1 MRRNWFLTVLLG
13 AFMIVLAACSGNQAS
28 NDTEPVEKEKPAEKP
43 LTAETEKASLEI
55 FSWWTGAGEEDGLLA
70 LIDVFNEKHP
80 EIEIINAAVAGGA
93 GTNAKAV
100 LVSRM
105 QGGDP
110 PSTFQVHG
118 GAELNEQLGCGW

>member
-1 MRRNWFLTVLLG
+1 M
-13 AFMIVLAACSGNQAS
+13 
-28 NDTEPVEKEKPAEKP
+28 
-43 LTAETEKASLEI
+43 
-55 FSWWTGAGEEDGLLA
+55 
-70 LIDVFNEKHP
+70 FNEKHP
-80 EIEIINAAVAGGA
+80 DIEIINAAVAGGA

-118 GAELNEQLGCGW
+118 GAELNDSWVAAGKMAPLNDFFDEQGLNDKFPRRTN